1 MRRQR
6 VFETVLWPRHPR
18 GTGRWEA
25 FAIDASLIKGG
36 CQPAER
42 DRTQEGLPPEATG
55 RAVEEY
61 IAVLDDAAFGAA
73 TDVAPKFVSQADPA
87 ARWTGAHGGQAFFA
101 YSTAHLI
108 NVDLLAAGPT
118 AAIIDGISALQS
130 GEAIVSTV
138 IQSNTQNGHFPHWKL
153 KTGGVI
159 MPDERLSWVQTIVS
173 GLQHGVAMAG
183 GTIIAPLIMGFDPN
197 LALFFSGVGTLIFF
211 LVVGGRVPSY
221 LGSSFSF
228 IAVVI
233 AASAY
238 SGHGPN
244 PNLDVALGGIV
255 AAGVLYGIIALIVM
269 QSGVGWVERLMP
281 PVVTGAVVA
290 AIGLNLAPVA
300 VKAVSGSQFDT
311 CIGLITVVIVGL
323 VAVSAPGLWRRLPV
337 IIGAIAGYLL
347 YLLLANVLGLGKPID
362 YAALAAAPWIGLP
375 KFTAP
380 SFHANAV
387 FLIAPVAIILVAE
400 NLGHIKAIGAM
411 TGRSLDPFL
420 GRAFLGDS
428 LATIVSALGGGPGVT
443 TYAENIGVMAAT
455 RVYST
460 LLFVVAAVV
469 SILLGFSPKFGALI
483 LSIPAPVI
491 GGLSLVLFGL
501 IAAMAGRIWVENRV
515 DFSNPQNLIAVATA
529 LTAGAGDLTLKFG
542 NFTMGGI
549 GTATFG
555 AIILYQIFGWSKAK
569 D

>member
-1 MRRQR
+1 M
-6 VFETVLWPRHPR
+6 
-18 GTGRWEA
+18 
-25 FAIDASLIKGG
+25 S
-36 CQPAER
+36 
-42 DRTQEGLPPEATG
+42 
-55 RAVEEY
+55 
-61 IAVLDDAAFGAA
+61 
-73 TDVAPKFVSQADPA
+73 
-87 ARWTGAHGGQAFFA
+87 TGALPEETGGF
-101 YSTAHLI
+101 
-108 NVDLLAAGPT
+108 
-118 AAIIDGISALQS
+118 
-130 GEAIVSTV
+130 
-138 IQSNTQNGHFPHWKL
+138 FPHWKL

-159 MPDERLSWVQTIVS
+159 MPDERLPWGQTIVS

-211 LVVGGRVPSY
+211 VVVAGRVPSY

-238 SGHGPN
+238 SGHGPSA
-244 PNLDVALGGIV
+244 NLDVALGGII
-255 AAGVLYGIIALIVM
+255 AAGVLYGIIALIVIWL
-269 QSGVGWVERLMP
+269 GVGWVEHLMP

-290 AIGLNLAPVA
+290 VIGLNLAPVA
-300 VKAVSGSQFDT
+300 VKSVSGSQFDAW
-311 CIGLITVVIVGL
+311 IGLITVLIIGL
-323 VAVSAPGLWRRLPV
+323 IAVAAPGLWRRLPI

-347 YLLLANVLGLGKPID
+347 YLLLANGLGWGKPID
-362 YAALAAAPWIGLP
+362 YTALAAAPWVGLP

-380 SFHANAV
+380 SFHANAM

-411 TGRSLDPFL
+411 TGRSVDAYL

-428 LATIVSALGGGPGVT
+428 IATIVSAAGGGPGVT

-455 RVYST
+455 KVYST

-483 LSIPAPVI
+483 LSIPGPVI
-491 GGLSLVLFGL
+491 GGLSIVLFGL

-515 DFSNPQNLIAVATA
+515 DFANPRNLITVAAA

-542 NFTMGGI
+542 DFTMGGI

-555 AIILYQIFGWSKAK
+555 AIILYQILGWNPSNE
-569 D
+569 